1 MRRFGAVL
9 LRRAERIGA
18 RRADAVARRLGD
30 EIASYLPD
38 IRIEHHRG
46 GLRLSGRGLLR
57 RWLLDAGLRWLG
69 RMLR

>member
-18 RRADAVARRLGD
+18 RRADALARRLGD
-30 EIASYLPD
+30 EIASCLPD

-46 GLRLSGRGLLR
+46 GLRLSGHGLLR